1 MAQLSKLPPSIQND
15 LNSMSVYARQSSH
28 ARAHVYATR
37 KAFSQGMLLRV
48 KELLQ
53 SARPELIGAVLGVIL
68 VFVVVGWYVIR
79 AQAPVSLFS
88 NASLETA
95 GAGAG
100 ATSARSHTSDST
112 HAKGTGDGASSEA
125 SGLDESSDGAKDASG
140 GAAGSGSGSGSGSE
154 DAIVVQVSGSVAAP
168 GVYEL
173 PLRAR
178 MQDAIAAAGGF
189 AEDASADVLNL
200 ASALEDG
207 QKIYVPKKG
216 EAEEARSISDQDDD
230 AVGDEDASAGGSG
243 AAGGSAGAVGGSGRS
258 ARSHAPSSRSR
269 KTSKSGSRSNKK
281 SLPAHSVSLNR
292 ANVQELSSLP
302 GIGEATA
309 KRIIADRRA
318 HGRFKKVEDL
328 CRVKGI
334 GKKKLASIKRYLRV

>member
-37 KAFSQGMLLRV
+37 KAFSQDMLLRV
-48 KELLQ
+48 KELLR

-68 VFVVVGWYVIR
+68 VFIVVGWYVIR
-79 AQAPVSLFS
+79 AQAPMPLLS

-100 ATSARSHTSDST
+100 VTSARSHTSDST
-112 HAKGTGDGASSEA
+112 RAKGTGDGASSEA
-125 SGLDESSDGAKDASG
+125 SGLDESSDGAKDVSD
-140 GAAGSGSGSGSGSE
+140 GAAGSGSGSE

-207 QKIYVPKKG
+207 QKIYVPKIG
-216 EAEEARSISDQDDD
+216 EAEAARSISDQDDD
-230 AVGDEDASAGGSG
+230 AVGDDEASAGGSG
-243 AAGGSAGAVGGSGRS
+243 AAGGSGRS
-258 ARSHAPSSRSR
+258 ARSHAPSACSR

-292 ANVQELSSLP
+292 ANAEELSSLP

-334 GKKKLASIKRYLRV
+334 GKKKFASIKRYLRV

>member
-37 KAFSQGMLLRV
+37 KAFSQDMLLRV

-68 VFVVVGWYVIR
+68 VFIVVGWYVIR
-79 AQAPVSLFS
+79 AQAPMPLLS
-88 NASLETA
+88 NTSLETA

-100 ATSARSHTSDST
+100 VTSARSHTSDST
-112 HAKGTGDGASSEA
+112 RAKGTGDGASSEA
-125 SGLDESSDGAKDASG
+125 SGLDESSDGAKDASD
-140 GAAGSGSGSGSGSE
+140 GAAGSGSSSGSE

-200 ASALEDG
+200 AAALEDG

-216 EAEEARSISDQDDD
+216 EAEAARSISDQNDD

-258 ARSHAPSSRSR
+258 ARSHAPSARSR

-281 SLPAHSVSLNR
+281 SLPAHSISLNR
-292 ANVQELSSLP
+292 ANAEELSSLP

>member
-28 ARAHVYATR
+28 ARAHVYATH
-37 KAFSQGMLLRV
+37 KGFPQGMLLRV

-112 HAKGTGDGASSEA
+112 RAKGTGDGASSEA

-140 GAAGSGSGSGSGSE
+140 GAAGSGSSSGSE

-200 ASALEDG
+200 AAGLEDG

-216 EAEEARSISDQDDD
+216 EAEAARSISDQNDD

-258 ARSHAPSSRSR
+258 ARSHAPSARSR

>member
-1 MAQLSKLPPSIQND
+1 M
-15 LNSMSVYARQSSH
+15 
-28 ARAHVYATR
+28 
-37 KAFSQGMLLRV
+37 
-48 KELLQ
+48 
-53 SARPELIGAVLGVIL
+53 
-68 VFVVVGWYVIR
+68 
-79 AQAPVSLFS
+79 
-88 NASLETA
+88 
-95 GAGAG
+95 
-100 ATSARSHTSDST
+100 
-112 HAKGTGDGASSEA
+112 
-125 SGLDESSDGAKDASG
+125 DESSDGAKDASG
-140 GAAGSGSGSGSGSE
+140 GAAGSGSSSGSE

-178 MQDAIAAAGGF
+178 MQDAISAAGGF

-200 ASALEDG
+200 AAALEDG

-216 EAEEARSISDQDDD
+216 EAEAAHGISDQNVD
-230 AVGDEDASAGGSG
+230 AVGDEEASVGGSA
-243 AAGGSAGAVGGSGRS
+243 AAGGSAGAAGGSGRS

-281 SLPAHSVSLNR
+281 SLPAHSISLNR
-292 ANVQELSSLP
+292 ANAEELSSLP

-309 KRIIADRRA
+309 KRIIADRRV

>member
-37 KAFSQGMLLRV
+37 KAFSQDMLLRV

-68 VFVVVGWYVIR
+68 VFIVVGWYVIR
-79 AQAPVSLFS
+79 AQAPMPLLS

-100 ATSARSHTSDST
+100 VTSARSHTSDST
-112 HAKGTGDGASSEA
+112 RAKGTGDGASSEA
-125 SGLDESSDGAKDASG
+125 SGLDESSDGAKDASD
-140 GAAGSGSGSGSGSE
+140 GAAGSGSGSE
-154 DAIVVQVSGSVAAP
+154 DAIVVQVSGSVATP

-189 AEDASADVLNL
+189 AEDASADALNL

-207 QKIYVPKKG
+207 QKIYVPKIG
-216 EAEEARSISDQDDD
+216 EAEAARSISDQNDD
-230 AVGDEDASAGGSG
+230 AVDDEEASVGGSA
-243 AAGGSAGAVGGSGRS
+243 AAGGSAGAAGGSGRS
-258 ARSHAPSSRSR
+258 ARSHAPSARSR

-292 ANVQELSSLP
+292 ANAEELSSLP

>member
-28 ARAHVYATR
+28 ARAHVYATH
-37 KAFSQGMLLRV
+37 KGFPQGILLRL

-79 AQAPVSLFS
+79 AQAPVSLLS

-100 ATSARSHTSDST
+100 ATSARNHTSDST
-112 HAKGTGDGASSEA
+112 RAKGTGDGASSEA

-140 GAAGSGSGSGSGSE
+140 GAAGSGSSSGSE

-178 MQDAIAAAGGF
+178 MQDAISAAGGF

-200 ASALEDG
+200 AAALEDG

-216 EAEEARSISDQDDD
+216 EAEAAYGISDQNDD
-230 AVGDEDASAGGSG
+230 AVGDEEASAGGSG
-243 AAGGSAGAVGGSGRS
+243 AAGGSAGAAGGSGRS

-281 SLPAHSVSLNR
+281 SLPAHSISLNR
-292 ANVQELSSLP
+292 ANAEELSSLP

-309 KRIIADRRA
+309 KRIIADRRV

>member
-28 ARAHVYATR
+28 ARAHVYATH
-37 KAFSQGMLLRV
+37 KGFPQGILLRL

-79 AQAPVSLFS
+79 AQAPVSLLS

-100 ATSARSHTSDST
+100 ATSARNHTSDST
-112 HAKGTGDGASSEA
+112 RAKGTGDGASSEA

-140 GAAGSGSGSGSGSE
+140 GAAGSGSSSGSE

-178 MQDAIAAAGGF
+178 MQDAISAAGGF

-200 ASALEDG
+200 AAALEDG

-216 EAEEARSISDQDDD
+216 EAEAAHGISDQNDD
-230 AVGDEDASAGGSG
+230 AVDDEEASSGGVG
-243 AAGGSAGAVGGSGRS
+243 AAGGSVGVAGGSGRS

-281 SLPAHSVSLNR
+281 SLPAHSISLNR
-292 ANVQELSSLP
+292 ANAEELSSLP

>member
-37 KAFSQGMLLRV
+37 KAFSQDMLLRV

-68 VFVVVGWYVIR
+68 VFIVVGWYVIR
-79 AQAPVSLFS
+79 AQAPMPLLS

-100 ATSARSHTSDST
+100 VTSARSHTSDST
-112 HAKGTGDGASSEA
+112 RAKGTGDGASSEA
-125 SGLDESSDGAKDASG
+125 SGLDESSDGAKDASD
-140 GAAGSGSGSGSGSE
+140 GAAGSGSSSGSE

-200 ASALEDG
+200 AAALEDG

-216 EAEEARSISDQDDD
+216 EAEAARSISDQNDD

-281 SLPAHSVSLNR
+281 SLPAHSISLNR
-292 ANVQELSSLP
+292 ANAEELSSLP

-309 KRIIADRRA
+309 KRIIADRRV

>member
-28 ARAHVYATR
+28 ARAHVYATH
-37 KAFSQGMLLRV
+37 KGFPQGILLRL

-79 AQAPVSLFS
+79 AQAPVSLLS

-100 ATSARSHTSDST
+100 ATSARNHTSDST
-112 HAKGTGDGASSEA
+112 RAKGTGDGASSEA
-125 SGLDESSDGAKDASG
+125 SGLDESSDGAKDASD
-140 GAAGSGSGSGSGSE
+140 GAAGSGSSSGSE

-189 AEDASADVLNL
+189 AEDASADALNL

-216 EAEEARSISDQDDD
+216 EAEAARAASDQDDGAMD
-230 AVGDEDASAGGSG
+230 DEDAPSGGSG
-243 AAGGSAGAVGGSGRS
+243 AAGAAGSSAGAAGKS
-258 ARSHAPSSRSR
+258 ARSR
-269 KTSKSGSRSNKK
+269 KTSKSGSRSNKNT
-281 SLPAHSVSLNR
+281 LPAHSVSLNR
-292 ANVQELSSLP
+292 ANAEELSSLP

>member
-37 KAFSQGMLLRV
+37 KAFSQDMLLRV

-68 VFVVVGWYVIR
+68 VFIVVGWYVIR
-79 AQAPVSLFS
+79 AQAPMPLLS
-88 NASLETA
+88 NTSLETA

-100 ATSARSHTSDST
+100 VTSARSHTSDST
-112 HAKGTGDGASSEA
+112 RAKGTGDGASSEA
-125 SGLDESSDGAKDASG
+125 SGLDESSDGAKDASD
-140 GAAGSGSGSGSGSE
+140 GAAGSGSGSE
-154 DAIVVQVSGSVAAP
+154 DAIVVQVSGSVATP

-207 QKIYVPKKG
+207 QKIYVPKIG
-216 EAEEARSISDQDDD
+216 EAEAARSISDQDDD
-230 AVGDEDASAGGSG
+230 AVGDEEAS
-243 AAGGSAGAVGGSGRS
+243 AGGSAGAAGGSGRS
-258 ARSHAPSSRSR
+258 ARSHAPSARSH

-292 ANVQELSSLP
+292 ANAEELSSLP

>member
-37 KAFSQGMLLRV
+37 KAFSQDMLLRV

-68 VFVVVGWYVIR
+68 VFIVVGWYVIR
-79 AQAPVSLFS
+79 AQAPMPLLS

-100 ATSARSHTSDST
+100 VTSARSHTSDST
-112 HAKGTGDGASSEA
+112 RAKDTGDGASSEA
-125 SGLDESSDGAKDASG
+125 SGLDESSDGAKDASD
-140 GAAGSGSGSGSGSE
+140 GAAGSGSGSK
-154 DAIVVQVSGSVAAP
+154 DAIVVQVSGSVATP

-189 AEDASADVLNL
+189 AEDASADALNL

-207 QKIYVPKKG
+207 QKIYVPKIG
-216 EAEEARSISDQDDD
+216 EAEAARSISDQDDD
-230 AVGDEDASAGGSG
+230 AVGDEEASAGGSG
-243 AAGGSAGAVGGSGRS
+243 AAGGSASAAGGSGRS
-258 ARSHAPSSRSR
+258 ARPHAPSARSR

-281 SLPAHSVSLNR
+281 SLPAHSISLNR

-309 KRIIADRRA
+309 KRIIADRRV

>member
-28 ARAHVYATR
+28 ARAHVYATH
-37 KAFSQGMLLRV
+37 KGFPQGILLRL

-79 AQAPVSLFS
+79 AQAPVSLLS

-100 ATSARSHTSDST
+100 ATSARNHTSDST
-112 HAKGTGDGASSEA
+112 RAKGTGDGASSEA
-125 SGLDESSDGAKDASG
+125 SGLDESSDGAKDASD
-140 GAAGSGSGSGSGSE
+140 GAAGSGSSSGSE

-207 QKIYVPKKG
+207 QKIYVPKIG
-216 EAEEARSISDQDDD
+216 EAEAARSISDQDDD
-230 AVGDEDASAGGSG
+230 AVGDEEASVGGSA
-243 AAGGSAGAVGGSGRS
+243 AAGGSAGAAGGSGRS

-281 SLPAHSVSLNR
+281 SLPAHSISLNR
-292 ANVQELSSLP
+292 ANAEELSSLP

>member
-37 KAFSQGMLLRV
+37 KAFSQDMLLRV

-68 VFVVVGWYVIR
+68 VFIVVGWYVIR
-79 AQAPVSLFS
+79 AQAPMPLLS

-100 ATSARSHTSDST
+100 VTSARSHTSDST
-112 HAKGTGDGASSEA
+112 RAKGTGDGASSEA
-125 SGLDESSDGAKDASG
+125 SGLDESSDGAKDASD
-140 GAAGSGSGSGSGSE
+140 GAAGSGSSSGSE

-200 ASALEDG
+200 AAALEDG

-216 EAEEARSISDQDDD
+216 EAEAARSISDQNDD

-258 ARSHAPSSRSR
+258 ARSHVPSARSR

-281 SLPAHSVSLNR
+281 SLPAHSISLNR

-309 KRIIADRRA
+309 KRIIADRRT

>member
-28 ARAHVYATR
+28 ARAHVYATH
-37 KAFSQGMLLRV
+37 KGFPQGILLRL

-79 AQAPVSLFS
+79 AQAPVSLLS

-100 ATSARSHTSDST
+100 ATSARNHTSDST
-112 HAKGTGDGASSEA
+112 RAKGTGDGASSEA

-140 GAAGSGSGSGSGSE
+140 GAAGSGSSSGSE

-178 MQDAIAAAGGF
+178 MQDAISAAGGF

-200 ASALEDG
+200 AAALEDG

-216 EAEEARSISDQDDD
+216 EAEAAYGISDQNDD
-230 AVGDEDASAGGSG
+230 AVDDEEASVGGSA
-243 AAGGSAGAVGGSGRS
+243 AAGGSAGAAGGSGRS

-281 SLPAHSVSLNR
+281 SLPAHSISLNR
-292 ANVQELSSLP
+292 ANAEELSSLP

-309 KRIIADRRA
+309 KRIIADRRV

>member
-1 MAQLSKLPPSIQND
+1 MAQLSKLPPSIQHD
-15 LNSMSVYARQSSH
+15 LNSMSMYARQSSH

-37 KAFSQGMLLRV
+37 KAFSQDMLLRV

-68 VFVVVGWYVIR
+68 VFIVVGWYVIR
-79 AQAPVSLFS
+79 AQAPMPLLS

-100 ATSARSHTSDST
+100 VTSARSHTSDST
-112 HAKGTGDGASSEA
+112 RARGTGDGASSEV
-125 SGLDESSDGAKDASG
+125 SSLDESSDGAKDASD
-140 GAAGSGSGSGSGSE
+140 GAAGSGSGSE
-154 DAIVVQVSGSVAAP
+154 DAIVVQVSGSVATP

-189 AEDASADVLNL
+189 AEDASADALNL

-207 QKIYVPKKG
+207 QKIYVPKIG
-216 EAEEARSISDQDDD
+216 EAEAARSISDQDDD
-230 AVGDEDASAGGSG
+230 AVGDEEASAGGSG
-243 AAGGSAGAVGGSGRS
+243 AAGGSASAAGGSGRS
-258 ARSHAPSSRSR
+258 ARSHAPSARSR

-292 ANVQELSSLP
+292 ANAEELSSLP

>member
-37 KAFSQGMLLRV
+37 KAFSQDMLLRG

-68 VFVVVGWYVIR
+68 VFIVVGWYVIR
-79 AQAPVSLFS
+79 AQAPMPLLS

-100 ATSARSHTSDST
+100 VTSARSHTSDST
-112 HAKGTGDGASSEA
+112 RAKGTGDGASSEA
-125 SGLDESSDGAKDASG
+125 SGLDESSDGAKDASD
-140 GAAGSGSGSGSGSE
+140 GAAGSGFGSE

-200 ASALEDG
+200 AAALEDG

-216 EAEEARSISDQDDD
+216 EAEAARSISDQNDD
-230 AVGDEDASAGGSG
+230 AVDDEEASVGGS
-243 AAGGSAGAVGGSGRS
+243 AAVGGSAGAVGGSGRS
-258 ARSHAPSSRSR
+258 ARSHAPSARSR

-292 ANVQELSSLP
+292 ANAEELSSLP

>member
-37 KAFSQGMLLRV
+37 KAFSQDMLLRV

-68 VFVVVGWYVIR
+68 VFIVVGWYVIR
-79 AQAPVSLFS
+79 AQAPMPLLS

-100 ATSARSHTSDST
+100 VTSARSHTSDST
-112 HAKGTGDGASSEA
+112 RAKGTGDGASSEA
-125 SGLDESSDGAKDASG
+125 SGLDESSDGAKDASD
-140 GAAGSGSGSGSGSE
+140 GAAGSGSSSGSE

-200 ASALEDG
+200 AAALEDG

-216 EAEEARSISDQDDD
+216 EAEAARSISDQDDD
-230 AVGDEDASAGGSG
+230 AVGDEDASAGGSAS
-243 AAGGSAGAVGGSGRS
+243 AAGGSGRS
-258 ARSHAPSSRSR
+258 ARSHAPSARSR

-292 ANVQELSSLP
+292 ANAEELSSLP

>member
-1 MAQLSKLPPSIQND
+1 
-15 LNSMSVYARQSSH
+15 MSVYARQSSH

-37 KAFSQGMLLRV
+37 KAFSQGILLRL

-79 AQAPVSLFS
+79 AQAPVSLLS

-100 ATSARSHTSDST
+100 VTSARSHTSDST
-112 HAKGTGDGASSEA
+112 RAKGTGDGASSEA

-140 GAAGSGSGSGSGSE
+140 GTAGSGSSSGSE

-189 AEDASADVLNL
+189 AEDASADALNL

-207 QKIYVPKKG
+207 QKIYVPKIG
-216 EAEEARSISDQDDD
+216 EAEAARSISDQDDD
-230 AVGDEDASAGGSG
+230 AVGDEEASSGGSG
-243 AAGGSAGAVGGSGRS
+243 AAGGSGRS
-258 ARSHAPSSRSR
+258 ARSHAPSARSR

-309 KRIIADRRA
+309 KRIIADRRT

>member
-37 KAFSQGMLLRV
+37 KAFSQDMLLRV

-68 VFVVVGWYVIR
+68 VFIVVGWYVIR
-79 AQAPVSLFS
+79 AQAPMPLLS

-100 ATSARSHTSDST
+100 VTSARSHTSDST
-112 HAKGTGDGASSEA
+112 RAKGTGDGASSEA
-125 SGLDESSDGAKDASG
+125 SGLDESSDGAKDASD
-140 GAAGSGSGSGSGSE
+140 GAAGSGSSSGSE

-200 ASALEDG
+200 AAALEDG

-216 EAEEARSISDQDDD
+216 EAEAARSISDQNDDT
-230 AVGDEDASAGGSG
+230 VGDEDASAGGSAS
-243 AAGGSAGAVGGSGRS
+243 AAGGSGRS
-258 ARSHAPSSRSR
+258 ARSHAPSARSR

-292 ANVQELSSLP
+292 ANAEELSSLP

>member
-37 KAFSQGMLLRV
+37 KAFSQDMLLRV

-68 VFVVVGWYVIR
+68 VFIVVGWYVIR
-79 AQAPVSLFS
+79 AQAPMPLLS

-100 ATSARSHTSDST
+100 VTSARSHTSDST
-112 HAKGTGDGASSEA
+112 RAKGTGDGASSEA
-125 SGLDESSDGAKDASG
+125 SGLDESSDGAKDASD
-140 GAAGSGSGSGSGSE
+140 GAAGSGSSSGSE

-200 ASALEDG
+200 AAALEDG

-216 EAEEARSISDQDDD
+216 EAEAARSISDQNDD

-258 ARSHAPSSRSR
+258 ARSHAPSARSR

>member
-37 KAFSQGMLLRV
+37 KAFSQDMLLRV

-79 AQAPVSLFS
+79 AQAPMPLLS

-100 ATSARSHTSDST
+100 VTSARSHTSDST
-112 HAKGTGDGASSEA
+112 RAKGTGDGASSEA

-140 GAAGSGSGSGSGSE
+140 GAAGSGSSSGSE

-200 ASALEDG
+200 AAGLEDG

-216 EAEEARSISDQDDD
+216 EAEAAHGISDQNDD
-230 AVGDEDASAGGSG
+230 AVDDEEASV
-243 AAGGSAGAVGGSGRS
+243 GGSAAAGGSGRS
-258 ARSHAPSSRSR
+258 ARSHAPSARSH

-281 SLPAHSVSLNR
+281 SLPAHSISLNR
-292 ANVQELSSLP
+292 ANAEELSSLP

>member
-28 ARAHVYATR
+28 ARAHVYATH
-37 KAFSQGMLLRV
+37 KGFPQGMLLRV

-79 AQAPVSLFS
+79 AQAPASLLS

-112 HAKGTGDGASSEA
+112 RAKGTGDGASSEA

-140 GAAGSGSGSGSGSE
+140 GAAGSGSSSGSE

-178 MQDAIAAAGGF
+178 MQDAISAAGGF

-200 ASALEDG
+200 AAALEDG

-216 EAEEARSISDQDDD
+216 EAEAAHGISDQNDD
-230 AVGDEDASAGGSG
+230 AVDDEEASSGGVD
-243 AAGGSAGAVGGSGRS
+243 AAGGSVGVAGGSGRS
-258 ARSHAPSSRSR
+258 ARSHAPSARSR

-292 ANVQELSSLP
+292 ANAEELSSLP

-309 KRIIADRRA
+309 KRIIADRRV

>member
-37 KAFSQGMLLRV
+37 KAFSQDMLLRV

-68 VFVVVGWYVIR
+68 VFIVVGWYVIR
-79 AQAPVSLFS
+79 AQAPMPLLS

-100 ATSARSHTSDST
+100 VTSARSHTSDST
-112 HAKGTGDGASSEA
+112 RAKGTGDGASSEA
-125 SGLDESSDGAKDASG
+125 SGLDESSDGAKDASD
-140 GAAGSGSGSGSGSE
+140 GAAGSGSSSGSE

-200 ASALEDG
+200 AAALEDG

-216 EAEEARSISDQDDD
+216 EAEAARSISDQNDD
-230 AVGDEDASAGGSG
+230 AVGDEEASAGGSG
-243 AAGGSAGAVGGSGRS
+243 AAGGSASAAGGSGRS
-258 ARSHAPSSRSR
+258 ARSHAPSARSC

-292 ANVQELSSLP
+292 ANAEELSSLP

>member
-37 KAFSQGMLLRV
+37 KAFSQDMLLRV

-68 VFVVVGWYVIR
+68 VFIVVGWYVIR
-79 AQAPVSLFS
+79 AQAPMPLLS

-100 ATSARSHTSDST
+100 VTSARSHTSDST
-112 HAKGTGDGASSEA
+112 RAKGTGDGASSEA
-125 SGLDESSDGAKDASG
+125 SGLDESSDGAKDASD
-140 GAAGSGSGSGSGSE
+140 GAAGSGSGSE
-154 DAIVVQVSGSVAAP
+154 DAIVVQVSGSVATP

-189 AEDASADVLNL
+189 AEDASADALNL

-207 QKIYVPKKG
+207 QKIYVPKIG
-216 EAEEARSISDQDDD
+216 EAEAARSISDQDDD

-258 ARSHAPSSRSR
+258 ARSHAPSARSR

-281 SLPAHSVSLNR
+281 SLRAHSVSLNR
-292 ANVQELSSLP
+292 ANAEELSSLP

>member
-37 KAFSQGMLLRV
+37 KAFSQDMLLRV

-79 AQAPVSLFS
+79 AQAPVSLLS

-100 ATSARSHTSDST
+100 ATSARNHTSDST
-112 HAKGTGDGASSEA
+112 RAKGTGDGASSEA
-125 SGLDESSDGAKDASG
+125 SGLDESSDGAKDASD
-140 GAAGSGSGSGSGSE
+140 GAAGSGSSSGSE

-189 AEDASADVLNL
+189 AEDASADALNL

-216 EAEEARSISDQDDD
+216 EAEAARAASDQDDGAMD
-230 AVGDEDASAGGSG
+230 DEDAPSGGSG
-243 AAGGSAGAVGGSGRS
+243 AAGAAGSSAGAAGKS
-258 ARSHAPSSRSR
+258 ARSR
-269 KTSKSGSRSNKK
+269 KTSKSGSRSNKNT
-281 SLPAHSVSLNR
+281 LPAHSVSLNR
-292 ANVQELSSLP
+292 ANAEELSSLP

>member
-37 KAFSQGMLLRV
+37 KAFSQDMLLRV

-68 VFVVVGWYVIR
+68 VFIVVGWYVIR
-79 AQAPVSLFS
+79 AQAPMPLLS

-100 ATSARSHTSDST
+100 VTSARSHTSDST
-112 HAKGTGDGASSEA
+112 RAKGTGDGASSEA
-125 SGLDESSDGAKDASG
+125 SGLDESSDGAKDASD
-140 GAAGSGSGSGSGSE
+140 GAAGSGSSSGSE

-200 ASALEDG
+200 AAALEDG

-216 EAEEARSISDQDDD
+216 EAEAARSISDQNDD
-230 AVGDEDASAGGSG
+230 AVGDEEAS
-243 AAGGSAGAVGGSGRS
+243 AGGSAGAAGGSGRS
-258 ARSHAPSSRSR
+258 ARSHAPSARSH

-292 ANVQELSSLP
+292 ANAEELSSLP

>member
-37 KAFSQGMLLRV
+37 KAFSQDMLLRV

-79 AQAPVSLFS
+79 AQAPVSLLS

-112 HAKGTGDGASSEA
+112 RAKGTGDGASSEA

-140 GAAGSGSGSGSGSE
+140 GTAGSGSSSGSE

-168 GVYEL
+168 GVYKL

-200 ASALEDG
+200 AAALEDG

-216 EAEEARSISDQDDD
+216 EADAAHGISDQDDD
-230 AVGDEDASAGGSG
+230 AVGDEEASSGGSG
-243 AAGGSAGAVGGSGRS
+243 AAGGSAGAAGGSGRS
-258 ARSHAPSSRSR
+258 ARSHAPSARSR
-269 KTSKSGSRSNKK
+269 KTSKSCSRSNKNT
-281 SLPAHSVSLNR
+281 LPAHSVSLNR
-292 ANVQELSSLP
+292 ANVEELSSLP

-318 HGRFKKVEDL
+318 HGRFKKIEDL

-334 GKKKLASIKRYLRV
+334 GKKKFASIKRYLRV

>member
-37 KAFSQGMLLRV
+37 KAFSQDMLLRV

-68 VFVVVGWYVIR
+68 VFIVVGWYVIR
-79 AQAPVSLFS
+79 AQAPMPLLS

-100 ATSARSHTSDST
+100 VTSARSHTSDST
-112 HAKGTGDGASSEA
+112 RAKGTGDGASSEA
-125 SGLDESSDGAKDASG
+125 SGLDESSDGAKDASD
-140 GAAGSGSGSGSGSE
+140 GAAGSGSSSGSE

-200 ASALEDG
+200 AAALEDG

-216 EAEEARSISDQDDD
+216 EAEAARSISDQNDD
-230 AVGDEDASAGGSG
+230 AVGDEDASAGGSAS
-243 AAGGSAGAVGGSGRS
+243 AAGGSGRS
-258 ARSHAPSSRSR
+258 ARSHAPSARSR

-292 ANVQELSSLP
+292 ANAEELSSLP

>member
-37 KAFSQGMLLRV
+37 KAFSQDMLLRV

-68 VFVVVGWYVIR
+68 VFIVVGWYVIR
-79 AQAPVSLFS
+79 AQAPMPLLS

-100 ATSARSHTSDST
+100 VTSARSHTSDST
-112 HAKGTGDGASSEA
+112 RAKGTGDGASSEA
-125 SGLDESSDGAKDASG
+125 SGLDESSDGAKDASD
-140 GAAGSGSGSGSGSE
+140 GAAGSGSSSGSE

-200 ASALEDG
+200 AAALEDG

-216 EAEEARSISDQDDD
+216 EAEAARSISDQDDD
-230 AVGDEDASAGGSG
+230 AVGDDEASS
-243 AAGGSAGAVGGSGRS
+243 GGSAAAGGSGRS
-258 ARSHAPSSRSR
+258 ARSHAPSARSR

-292 ANVQELSSLP
+292 ANAEELSSLP

>member
-37 KAFSQGMLLRV
+37 KAFSQDMLLRV

-68 VFVVVGWYVIR
+68 VFIVVGWYVIR
-79 AQAPVSLFS
+79 AQAPMPLLS

-100 ATSARSHTSDST
+100 VTSARSHTSDST
-112 HAKGTGDGASSEA
+112 RAKGTGDGASSEA
-125 SGLDESSDGAKDASG
+125 SGLDESSDGAKDASD
-140 GAAGSGSGSGSGSE
+140 GAAGSGSSSGSE

-200 ASALEDG
+200 AAALEDG

-216 EAEEARSISDQDDD
+216 EAEAACSISDQDDD
-230 AVGDEDASAGGSG
+230 AVGDEDASAGGSAS
-243 AAGGSAGAVGGSGRS
+243 AAGGSGRS
-258 ARSHAPSSRSR
+258 ARSHAPSARSR

-309 KRIIADRRA
+309 KRIIADRRV

>member
-28 ARAHVYATR
+28 ARAHVYATH
-37 KAFSQGMLLRV
+37 KGFPQGILLRL

-79 AQAPVSLFS
+79 AQAPVSLLS

-100 ATSARSHTSDST
+100 ATSARNHTSDST
-112 HAKGTGDGASSEA
+112 RAKGTGDGASSEA
-125 SGLDESSDGAKDASG
+125 SGLDESSDGAKDASD
-140 GAAGSGSGSGSGSE
+140 GAAGSGSGSE
-154 DAIVVQVSGSVAAP
+154 DAIVVQVSGSVATP

-207 QKIYVPKKG
+207 QKIYVPKIG
-216 EAEEARSISDQDDD
+216 EAEAAHGISDQNDD
-230 AVGDEDASAGGSG
+230 AVDDEEAS
-243 AAGGSAGAVGGSGRS
+243 AGGSAGAAGGSGRS
-258 ARSHAPSSRSR
+258 ARSHAPSARSH

-292 ANVQELSSLP
+292 ANAEELSSLP

>member
-28 ARAHVYATR
+28 ARAHVYTTH
-37 KAFSQGMLLRV
+37 KGFSQGLFVRVKDLLRN
-48 KELLQ
+48 
-53 SARPELIGAVLGVIL
+53 ARSELIGAVLGVIL
-68 VFVVVGWYVIR
+68 VFIVVGWYVMR
-79 AQAPVSLFS
+79 AQAPVPLLS

-112 HAKGTGDGASSEA
+112 RAKGTGDGASSEA

-140 GAAGSGSGSGSGSE
+140 GAAADSGSGSGSE
-154 DAIVVQVSGSVAAP
+154 DLIVVQVSGSVATP

-189 AEDASADVLNL
+189 AEDASVDALNL

-216 EAEEARSISDQDDD
+216 EAEAARAASDQDDGVMD
-230 AVGDEDASAGGSG
+230 DEDAPSGGSG
-243 AAGGSAGAVGGSGRS
+243 AAGGSAGAAGGSGKS
-258 ARSHAPSSRSR
+258 ARSHAPSARSR

-281 SLPAHSVSLNR
+281 TLPAHSISLNR
-292 ANVQELSSLP
+292 ANVEELSSLP

-318 HGRFKKVEDL
+318 HGRFKKIEDL

-334 GKKKLASIKRYLRV
+334 GKKKFASIKRYLRV

>member
-28 ARAHVYATR
+28 ARAHVYATH
-37 KAFSQGMLLRV
+37 KGFPQGMLLRV

-68 VFVVVGWYVIR
+68 VFVGVGWYVIR

-112 HAKGTGDGASSEA
+112 RAKGTGDGASSEA

-140 GAAGSGSGSGSGSE
+140 GAAGSGSSSGSE

-200 ASALEDG
+200 AVALEDG

-216 EAEEARSISDQDDD
+216 EAEAAHGISDQNDD
-230 AVGDEDASAGGSG
+230 AVDDEEASVGGSA
-243 AAGGSAGAVGGSGRS
+243 AAGGSAGAAGGSGRS

-281 SLPAHSVSLNR
+281 SLPAHSISLNR
-292 ANVQELSSLP
+292 ANAEELSSLP

-309 KRIIADRRA
+309 KRIIADRRV

>member
-1 MAQLSKLPPSIQND
+1 MAQLSKLPPSIQHD

-28 ARAHVYATR
+28 ARAHVYATH
-37 KAFSQGMLLRV
+37 KGFPQGMLLRV

-79 AQAPVSLFS
+79 AQAPASLLS

-112 HAKGTGDGASSEA
+112 RAKGTGDGASSEA
-125 SGLDESSDGAKDASG
+125 SGLDESSDGAKDASD
-140 GAAGSGSGSGSGSE
+140 GAAGSGSGSE
-154 DAIVVQVSGSVAAP
+154 DAIVVQVSGSVATP

-200 ASALEDG
+200 AAALEDG
-207 QKIYVPKKG
+207 QKIYVPNKG
-216 EAEEARSISDQDDD
+216 EAEAARSISDQDDD
-230 AVGDEDASAGGSG
+230 AVDDDEASSGGVG
-243 AAGGSAGAVGGSGRS
+243 AAGGSVGVAGGSGRS
-258 ARSHAPSSRSR
+258 TRSHAPSARSR

-292 ANVQELSSLP
+292 ANAEELSSLP

>member
-28 ARAHVYATR
+28 ARAHVYATH
-37 KAFSQGMLLRV
+37 KGFPQGILLRL

-68 VFVVVGWYVIR
+68 VFIVVGWYVIR
-79 AQAPVSLFS
+79 AQAPMPLLS

-100 ATSARSHTSDST
+100 VTSARSHTSDST
-112 HAKGTGDGASSEA
+112 RAKGTGDGASSEA
-125 SGLDESSDGAKDASG
+125 SGLDESSDGAKDASD
-140 GAAGSGSGSGSGSE
+140 GAAGSGSSSGSE

-200 ASALEDG
+200 AAALEDG

-216 EAEEARSISDQDDD
+216 EAEAARSISDQNDD

-258 ARSHAPSSRSR
+258 ARSHAPSARSR

-309 KRIIADRRA
+309 KRIIADRRV

>member
-28 ARAHVYATR
+28 ARAHVYATH
-37 KAFSQGMLLRV
+37 KGFPQGMLLRV

-112 HAKGTGDGASSEA
+112 RAKGTGDGASSEA

-140 GAAGSGSGSGSGSE
+140 GAAGSGSSSGSE

-200 ASALEDG
+200 AAALEDG

-216 EAEEARSISDQDDD
+216 EAEAAHGISDQNDD
-230 AVGDEDASAGGSG
+230 AVDDEEASVGGSA
-243 AAGGSAGAVGGSGRS
+243 AAGGSAGAAGGSGRS

-281 SLPAHSVSLNR
+281 SLPAHSISLNR
-292 ANVQELSSLP
+292 ANAEELSSLP

-309 KRIIADRRA
+309 KRIIADRRV

>member
-37 KAFSQGMLLRV
+37 KAFSQDMLLRV

-68 VFVVVGWYVIR
+68 VFIVVGWYVIR
-79 AQAPVSLFS
+79 AQAPMPLLS

-100 ATSARSHTSDST
+100 VTSARSHTSDST
-112 HAKGTGDGASSEA
+112 RAKGTGDGASSEA
-125 SGLDESSDGAKDASG
+125 SGLDESSDGAKDASD
-140 GAAGSGSGSGSGSE
+140 GAAGSGSSSGSE

-200 ASALEDG
+200 AAALEDG

-216 EAEEARSISDQDDD
+216 EAEAAHGISDQNDD
-230 AVGDEDASAGGSG
+230 AVGDEDAS
-243 AAGGSAGAVGGSGRS
+243 AGGSAGAVGGSGRS
-258 ARSHAPSSRSR
+258 ARSHAPSARSR

-309 KRIIADRRA
+309 KRIIADRRT

>member
-1 MAQLSKLPPSIQND
+1 
-15 LNSMSVYARQSSH
+15 MSVYARQSSH

-37 KAFSQGMLLRV
+37 KAFSQDMLLRV

-68 VFVVVGWYVIR
+68 VFIVVGWYVIR
-79 AQAPVSLFS
+79 AQAPMPLLS

-100 ATSARSHTSDST
+100 VTSARSHTSDST
-112 HAKGTGDGASSEA
+112 RAKGTGDGASSEA

-140 GAAGSGSGSGSGSE
+140 GAAGSGSGSE
-154 DAIVVQVSGSVAAP
+154 DAIVVQVSGSVATP

-207 QKIYVPKKG
+207 QKIYVPKIG
-216 EAEEARSISDQDDD
+216 EAEATHGFSDQDDD
-230 AVGDEDASAGGSG
+230 AVGDEEASSGGSG
-243 AAGGSAGAVGGSGRS
+243 AAGGSASAAGGSGRS
-258 ARSHAPSSRSR
+258 ARSHAPSARSR

-281 SLPAHSVSLNR
+281 SLPAHSISLNR

>member
-37 KAFSQGMLLRV
+37 KAFSQDMLLRV

-68 VFVVVGWYVIR
+68 VFIVVGWYVIR
-79 AQAPVSLFS
+79 AQAPMPLLS

-100 ATSARSHTSDST
+100 VTSARSHTSDST
-112 HAKGTGDGASSEA
+112 RAKGTGDGASSEA
-125 SGLDESSDGAKDASG
+125 SGLDESSDGAKDASD
-140 GAAGSGSGSGSGSE
+140 GAAGSGSGSE
-154 DAIVVQVSGSVAAP
+154 DAIVVQVSGSVATP

-207 QKIYVPKKG
+207 QKIYVPKIG
-216 EAEEARSISDQDDD
+216 EAEAARSISDQDDD
-230 AVGDEDASAGGSG
+230 AVGDEEASAGGSG
-243 AAGGSAGAVGGSGRS
+243 AAGGSASAAGGSGRS
-258 ARSHAPSSRSR
+258 ARSHAPSARSR

-292 ANVQELSSLP
+292 ANAEELSSLP